1 MLFLLFCKKENI
13 LFLLFC
19 KKEYDYL
26 HISKKCSTFAAFLDT
41 IIKMQENNI
50 PIVDCPY
57 GDYMIGD
64 ASGKLMNEYG
74 RYPCK
79 IKCGVYALLVRGTA
93 HATINVTEYD
103 FKANDVLLL
112 EPGSFLLIR
121 EFSEDALVYWIVFS
135 SRFLEKNTVNN
146 KMSLSALQLH
156 SPKISVSENHAQVL
170 CSMYDTIVKALNAT
184 PTMLD
189 SEKMVHIFN
198 LLQTSYAKYAHE
210 QDEYLVKPMD
220 RKTEI
225 YQDYCRL
232 VLQHYQEWHHV
243 SQYAEAMRLTLPH
256 LCSTIKSVGDRTAG
270 DIIIEAIITDAK
282 SQLKITNLQVKE
294 IALNLGFDNVAFF
307 NRFFKSRVGV
317 TPKAYRNG

>member
-1 MLFLLFCKKENI
+1 MYKKAQ
-13 LFLLFC
+13 
-19 KKEYDYL
+19 KGYKYL
-26 HISKKCSTFAAFLDT
+26 RISKKITTFAPEFDT
-41 IIKMQENNI
+41 IIKMNENNI

-74 RYPCK
+74 RFPCK
-79 IKCGVYALLVRGTA
+79 IMCGVYALLVRGTA

-112 EPGSFLLIR
+112 EPGSFFLIR
-121 EFSEDALVYWIVFS
+121 EFSDDALVYWIVLGS
-135 SRFLEKNTVNN
+135 KFLEKYTVNN
-146 KMSLSALQLH
+146 RMSLSALQLH
-156 SPKISVSENHAQVL
+156 SPKISVSDNHMKVL
-170 CSMYDTIVKALNAT
+170 CSMYDTIIAALNAK

-189 SEKMVHIFN
+189 TEKMVHIFN
-198 LLQTSYAKYAHE
+198 LLQTSYAKYAKE
-210 QDEYLVKPMD
+210 QDEYLVKPLD

-225 YQDYCRL
+225 YQDYCQL
-232 VLQHYQEWHHV
+232 VLQHYQQWHHV

-256 LCSTIKSVGDRTAG
+256 LCSTIKSVGNKTAG

-282 SQLKITNLQVKE
+282 SQLKLTNHQVKE
-294 IALNLGFDNVAFF
+294 IALSLGFDNVAFF

-317 TPKAYRNG
+317 TPKAYRVG

>member
-1 MLFLLFCKKENI
+1 M
-13 LFLLFC
+13 
-19 KKEYDYL
+19 
-26 HISKKCSTFAAFLDT
+26 HISKKSSTFAVDFDT
-41 IIKMQENNI
+41 NVKMKENNI

-79 IKCGVYALLVRGTA
+79 IKCGVYAFLVRGTVR
-93 HATINVTEYD
+93 ATINVTDYE
-103 FKANDVLLL
+103 FKQNDILLL
-112 EPGSFLLIR
+112 EPGSFLFIR
-121 EFSEDALVYWIVFS
+121 ECSYDALVYWIVFGS
-135 SRFLEKNTVNN
+135 KFLEKHTVNN
-146 KMSLSALQLH
+146 KMSLSAVQLH
-156 SPKISVSENHAQVL
+156 SPKLSVSENHAEVI
-170 CSMYDTIVKALNAT
+170 CSMYDTVVKALNAQ

-225 YQDYCRL
+225 YQEYCQL
-232 VLQHYQEWHHV
+232 VPNHYQEGQPV
-243 SQYAEAMRLTLPH
+243 SQYADAMRLTLPH
-256 LCSTIKSVGDRTAG
+256 LCSTIKSVGARTAG

-282 SQLKITNLQVKE
+282 SQLKITNLQIKE
-294 IALNLGFDNVAFF
+294 IALSLGFDNVAFF
-307 NRFFKSRVGV
+307 NRFFKSHVGV
-317 TPKAYRNG
+317 TPKAYRNA

>member
-1 MLFLLFCKKENI
+1 MHN
-13 LFLLFC
+13 
-19 KKEYDYL
+19 
-26 HISKKCSTFAAFLDT
+26 SKKCSTFAAYFDT
-41 IIKMQENNI
+41 IVKNSIKSTQMKENNI

-103 FKANDVLLL
+103 FKANDILLL

-121 EFSEDALVYWIVFS
+121 EFSEDALVYWIVFGS
-135 SRFLEKNTVNN
+135 KFLEKHTVNN
-146 KMSLSALQLH
+146 RMSLTSIQLH
-156 SPKISVSENHAQVL
+156 SPKISTTDNHAQVL
-170 CSMYDTIVKALNAT
+170 VKMYEAVYAALNAQ
-184 PTMLD
+184 PSMLD
-189 SEKMVHIFN
+189 TEKMTHIFN
-198 LLQTSYAKYAHE
+198 LLQASFARYARE
-210 QDEYLVKPMD
+210 QDEYLVKPLD

-225 YQDYCRL
+225 YQDYCQL
-232 VLQHYQEWHHV
+232 VLKHYHEWHHV
-243 SQYAEAMRLTLPH
+243 SQYADAMRLTLPH

-294 IALNLGFDNVAFF
+294 IALSLGFDNVAFF
-307 NRFFKSRVGV
+307 NRFFKSHVGE
-317 TPKAYRNG
+317 TPKSYRNA

>member
-1 MLFLLFCKKENI
+1 MYICKK
-13 LFLLFC
+13 
-19 KKEYDYL
+19 
-26 HISKKCSTFAAFLDT
+26 STTFAPKFDT
-41 IIKMQENNI
+41 IIKMKENNI

-121 EFSEDALVYWIVFS
+121 EFSEDALVYWIVFGS
-135 SRFLEKNTVNN
+135 KFLEKNTVNN
-146 KMSLSALQLH
+146 RMSLSAIQLH
-156 SPKISVSENHAQVL
+156 SPIISISENHAQVL
-170 CSMYDTIVKALNAT
+170 CKMYESMVAALNAT
-184 PTMLD
+184 PSMLD
-189 SEKMVHIFN
+189 SENMVHVFN
-198 LLQTSYAKYAHE
+198 LLQTGYAKYAREH
-210 QDEYLVKPMD
+210 DEYLIKPLD

-243 SQYAEAMRLTLPH
+243 SQYADAMRLTLPH

-294 IALNLGFDNVAFF
+294 IALSLGFDNVAFF
-307 NRFFKSRVGV
+307 NRFFKARVGV
-317 TPKAYRNG
+317 TPKAYRNT

>member
-1 MLFLLFCKKENI
+1 
-13 LFLLFC
+13 
-19 KKEYDYL
+19 L
-26 HISKKCSTFAAFLDT
+26 HISKKRTTFAANFDT
-41 IIKMQENNI
+41 FIKMKENNI

-79 IKCGVYALLVRGTA
+79 IKCGVYALVVRGTA

-121 EFSEDALVYWIVFS
+121 EFSDDALVYWIVFGS
-135 SRFLEKNTVNN
+135 KFLEKNTVNN
-146 KMSLSALQLH
+146 RMSLSALQLH
-156 SPKISVSENHAQVL
+156 SPIISISENHAQVL
-170 CSMYDTIVKALNAT
+170 CKMYEAVVAALNAT
-184 PTMLD
+184 PSMLD

-198 LLQTSYAKYAHE
+198 LLQTSYAKYARE
-210 QDEYLVKPMD
+210 QDEYLIKPLD

-232 VLQHYQEWHHV
+232 VLEHYQEWHHV
-243 SQYAEAMRLTLPH
+243 SSYAEAMRLTLPH
-256 LCSTIKSVGDRTAG
+256 LCSTIKAVGNRTAG

-294 IALNLGFDNVAFF
+294 IALSLGFDNVAFF
-307 NRFFKSRVGV
+307 NRFFKARVGV

>member
-1 MLFLLFCKKENI
+1 MK
-13 LFLLFC
+13 
-19 KKEYDYL
+19 
-26 HISKKCSTFAAFLDT
+26 
-41 IIKMQENNI
+41 ENNI

-79 IKCGVYALLVRGTA
+79 IKCGVYAMLVRGTA

-121 EFSEDALVYWIVFS
+121 EFSEDALVYWVVFGS
-135 SRFLEKNTVNN
+135 SFLEKHTFNN
-146 KMSLSALQLH
+146 RMSLTALQLH
-156 SPKISVSENHAQVL
+156 SPIISVSENHAKVL
-170 CSMYDTIVKALNAT
+170 CAMYDTVIMALNAE

-198 LLQTSYAKYAHE
+198 LLQASYAKFARE
-210 QDEYLVKPMD
+210 QDEYLVRPLD

-243 SQYAEAMRLTLPH
+243 NQYADAMHITLPH
-256 LCSTIKSVGDRTAG
+256 LCSTIKAVGNRTAG
-270 DIIIEAIITDAK
+270 DIIIEAILTDAK
-282 SQLKITNLQVKE
+282 SQLKITNHQIKE
-294 IALNLGFDNVAFF
+294 IAMSLGFDNVAFF
-307 NRFFKSRVGV
+307 NRFFKSNEGV
-317 TPKAYRNG
+317 TPKAYRNNG

>member
-1 MLFLLFCKKENI
+1 M
-13 LFLLFC
+13 
-19 KKEYDYL
+19 
-26 HISKKCSTFAAFLDT
+26 HISKKCSTFAPILDT
-41 IIKMQENNI
+41 IIKMKENNI

>member
-1 MLFLLFCKKENI
+1 
-13 LFLLFC
+13 
-19 KKEYDYL
+19 L
-26 HISKKCSTFAAFLDT
+26 HISKKSSTFAPNFDT
-41 IIKMQENNI
+41 IIKMKENNI
-50 PIVDCPY
+50 PVVDCPY

-79 IKCGVYALLVRGTA
+79 ITCGVYAFLVRGTA

-121 EFSEDALVYWIVFS
+121 EFSEDALVYWVVFA
-135 SRFLEKNTVNN
+135 SRFLEKHAINN
-146 KMSLSALQLH
+146 RMSLTSLQLH
-156 SPKISVSENHAQVL
+156 SPKITVSENHAQVL
-170 CSMYDTIVKALNAT
+170 CSAYNTMIAALNAT
-184 PTMLD
+184 PSMLD

-198 LLQTSYAKYAHE
+198 LLRTSYAKYARE
-210 QDEYLVKPMD
+210 QDEYLVKPLD

-225 YQDYCRL
+225 YQDYCQL

-282 SQLKITNLQVKE
+282 SQLKITNQQVKE
-294 IALNLGFDNVAFF
+294 IALSLGFDNVAFF
-307 NRFFKSRVGV
+307 NRFFKARVGI
-317 TPKAYRNG
+317 TPKAYRNA

>member
-1 MLFLLFCKKENI
+1 LHK
-13 LFLLFC
+13 
-19 KKEYDYL
+19 YL
-26 HISKKCSTFAAFLDT
+26 HISKKSSTFAPNFDT
-41 IIKMQENNI
+41 IIKMKENNI

-103 FKANDVLLL
+103 FQANDVLLL

-121 EFSEDALVYWIVFS
+121 EFSEDALVYWVVFGS
-135 SRFLEKNTVNN
+135 KFLEKHTVNN
-146 KMSLSALQLH
+146 RMSLSTLQLH
-156 SPKISVSENHAQVL
+156 SPKLSVSENHAQVL
-170 CSMYDTIVKALNAT
+170 VSMYDTIVKALNAQ

-189 SEKMVHIFN
+189 TEKMVHIFN
-198 LLQTSYAKYAHE
+198 LLQTSYTKYAHE

-225 YQDYCRL
+225 YQEYCQL
-232 VLQHYQEWHHV
+232 VLKHYHEWHHV

-282 SQLKITNLQVKE
+282 SQLKITNLQIKE
-294 IALNLGFDNVAFF
+294 IALSLGFDNVAFF
-307 NRFFKSRVGV
+307 NRFFKSHVGS
-317 TPKAYRNG
+317 TPKAYRNA

>member
-1 MLFLLFCKKENI
+1 MK
-13 LFLLFC
+13 
-19 KKEYDYL
+19 
-26 HISKKCSTFAAFLDT
+26 
-41 IIKMQENNI
+41 ENNI

-79 IKCGVYALLVRGTA
+79 IKCGVYAMLVRGTA

-121 EFSEDALVYWIVFS
+121 EFSEDALVYWVVFGS
-135 SRFLEKNTVNN
+135 SFLEKHTFNN
-146 KMSLSALQLH
+146 RMSLTALQLH
-156 SPKISVSENHAQVL
+156 SPIISVSENHAKVL
-170 CSMYDTIVKALNAT
+170 CAMYDTVIMALNAE

-198 LLQTSYAKYAHE
+198 LLQASYAKFARE
-210 QDEYLVKPMD
+210 QDEYLVRPLD

-243 SQYAEAMRLTLPH
+243 NQYADAMHITLPH
-256 LCSTIKSVGDRTAG
+256 LCSTIKAVGNRTAG
-270 DIIIEAIITDAK
+270 DIIIEAILTDAK
-282 SQLKITNLQVKE
+282 SQLKITNHQIKE
-294 IALNLGFDNVAFF
+294 IAMSLGFDNVAFF
-307 NRFFKSRVGV
+307 NRFFKSHEGV
-317 TPKAYRNG
+317 TPKAYRNNG

>member
-1 MLFLLFCKKENI
+1 MK
-13 LFLLFC
+13 
-19 KKEYDYL
+19 
-26 HISKKCSTFAAFLDT
+26 
-41 IIKMQENNI
+41 ENNI

-79 IKCGVYALLVRGTA
+79 IKCGVYAFLVRGTA
-93 HATINVTEYD
+93 RATINVTDYE
-103 FKANDVLLL
+103 FKQNDILLL
-112 EPGSFLLIR
+112 EPGSFLFIR
-121 EFSEDALVYWIVFS
+121 ECSDDALVYWIVFGS
-135 SRFLEKNTVNN
+135 KFLETK
-146 KMSLSALQLH
+146 L
-156 SPKISVSENHAQVL
+156 SVSENHAEVI
-170 CSMYDTIVKALNAT
+170 CSMYDTVVKALNAQ

-225 YQDYCRL
+225 YQEYCQL
-232 VLQHYQEWHHV
+232 VLKHYQEWHHV
-243 SQYAEAMRLTLPH
+243 SQYADAMRLTLPH
-256 LCSTIKSVGDRTAG
+256 LCSTIKSVGERTAG

-282 SQLKITNLQVKE
+282 SQLKITNLQIKE
-294 IALNLGFDNVAFF
+294 IALSLGFDNVAFF
-307 NRFFKSRVGV
+307 NRFFKSHVGV
-317 TPKAYRNG
+317 TPKAYRNA